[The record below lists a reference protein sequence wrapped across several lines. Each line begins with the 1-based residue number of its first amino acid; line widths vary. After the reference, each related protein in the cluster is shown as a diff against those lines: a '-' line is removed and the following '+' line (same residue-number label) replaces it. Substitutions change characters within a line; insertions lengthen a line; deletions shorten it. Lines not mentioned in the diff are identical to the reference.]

1 MAGPVRIFISAGEAS
16 GDSYGASLVE
26 ALGERLGSAEFFG
39 CGGER
44 MRAAGCRTLVNAHNI
59 TMVGLVEVLPGL
71 RRAWHALRHLRQAID
86 RERPQLAILID
97 FPDFNLRLAKHLKHA
112 GVPVLYFVAPQVWAW
127 RPRRLKTIRATVTRL
142 LCIFPFEEGFF
153 RNAGVAA
160 KFVGHPLVGR
170 VRPSLTTEQFR
181 SRFSLPT
188 DRTVVALLPG
198 SRQKE
203 ILLNLPPMLAAAE
216 LLAAKRKCSFV
227 LPVAST
233 TRADWVRQLTASAGV
248 PVTVVENSTY
258 DAVAHSQAAIVASG
272 TAATETALLGTPM
285 VIVYRVSGMSWLL
298 GRWLVHTPFYSMVN
312 LVSGRQVV
320 TELIQNRFQPE
331 TVARE
336 IEQLLDVPQIRQRMQ
351 EDLADFATKLQEV
364 SLADENSGES
374 GGSVRQ
380 QIIDP
385 IQRAAAIAESIL
397 KGRAADQP

>member
-1 MAGPVRIFISAGEAS
+1 
-16 GDSYGASLVE
+16 
-26 ALGERLGSAEFFG
+26 
-39 CGGER
+39 

-71 RRAWHALRHLRQAID
+71 RRAWNALRSLRQAID

-97 FPDFNLRLAKHLKHA
+97 FPDFNLRLAKHLKRA

-127 RPRRLKTIRATVTRL
+127 RPRRLKTIRRTVTRL

-170 VRPSLTTEQFR
+170 VRPSLTAEQFR
-181 SRFSLPT
+181 SRFALPT
-188 DRTVVALLPG
+188 DRTLIALLPG

-203 ILLNLPPMLAAAE
+203 ILLNLPPMLAAAG

-233 TRADWVRQLTASAGV
+233 TRADWVRQQTALAGV

-312 LVSGRQVV
+312 LVEGREVV
-320 TELIQNRFQPE
+320 PELIQNRFQPE

-336 IEQLLDVPQIRQRMQ
+336 IEQLLDVPQIRQQMQ
-351 EDLADFATKLQEV
+351 DDLADFAQRLQKV
-364 SLADENSGES
+364 THTDEKPGEN
-374 GGSVRQ
+374 GGPVRE
-380 QIIDP
+380 QISDP
-385 IQRAAAIAESIL
+385 IQRSAAIAESIL
-397 KGRAADQP
+397 KGRAANQS

>member
-1 MAGPVRIFISAGEAS
+1 MLVVGEAS
-16 GDSYGASLVE
+16 GDVHGAHLVQALLEREPDLRIYGVA
-26 ALGERLGSAEFFG
+26 GELLEQTRFEVLFTVAKLTG
-39 CGGER
+39 
-44 MRAAGCRTLVNAHNI
+44 M
-59 TMVGLVEVLPGL
+59 GLVELVGNATDLWRAYRLL
-71 RRAWHALRHLRQAID
+71 RRTL
-86 RERPQLAILID
+86 RERKPSLLILID
-97 FPDFNLRLAKHLKHA
+97 FPDFNLRLAKHLKRA

-127 RPRRLKTIRATVTRL
+127 RPRRLKTIRRTVTRL

-170 VRPSLTTEQFR
+170 VRPSLTAEQFR

-188 DRTVVALLPG
+188 DRTLIALLPG

-203 ILLNLPPMLAAAE
+203 ILLNLPPMLAAAG

-233 TRADWVRQLTASAGV
+233 TRADWVRQQTALAGV

-312 LVSGRQVV
+312 LVEGREVV
-320 TELIQNRFQPE
+320 PELIQNRFQPE

-336 IEQLLDVPQIRQRMQ
+336 IEQLLDVPQIRQQMQ
-351 EDLADFATKLQEV
+351 DDLADFAQRLQKV
-364 SLADENSGES
+364 THTDEKPGEN
-374 GGSVRQ
+374 GGPVRE
-380 QIIDP
+380 QISDP
-385 IQRAAAIAESIL
+385 IQRSAAIAESIL
-397 KGRAADQP
+397 KGRAANQS